1 MRILY
6 LVFCFFL
13 ILACNNS
20 QNKKKS
26 FPTENEIIQIPDSL
40 LGKDWE
46 GNEILVGKVSLAQLS
61 TYTSDWFSNEYNLYK
76 TNQSLLT
83 KIKPLLNNKKVTL
96 IMGTWCEDS
105 QREVPG
111 MIKILTEAGYPTSS
125 MDIIAVDEDK
135 TTPGKLEKAFE
146 LFNVPTLI
154 FSENG
159 TEINRIVE
167 FPINGLEQDILAILS
182 GKDYKNA
189 YAE

>member
-61 TYTSDWFSNEYNLYK
+61 TYTSDWYSNEYDLYK

-125 MDIIAVDEDK
+125 MYIIAVDEDK

-182 GKDYKNA
+182 GEDYKNA

>member
-6 LVFCFFL
+6 LIFCFFL

-61 TYTSDWFSNEYNLYK
+61 TYTSDWYSNEYDLYK

-182 GKDYKNA
+182 GEDYKNA

>member
-61 TYTSDWFSNEYNLYK
+61 TYTSDWYSNEYDLYK

-125 MDIIAVDEDK
+125 IDIIAVDEDK

-182 GKDYKNA
+182 GEDYKNA

>member
-26 FPTENEIIQIPDSL
+26 FPTKNEIIQIPDSL

-46 GNEILVGKVSLAQLS
+46 GNEILVGKVSLAQLT
-61 TYTSDWFSNEYNLYK
+61 TYTSDWYSNEYDLYK

-135 TTPGKLEKAFE
+135 TTPGKLEKVFE

-182 GKDYKNA
+182 GEDYKNA

>member
-61 TYTSDWFSNEYNLYK
+61 TYTTDWYSNEYDLYK

-135 TTPGKLEKAFE
+135 TTPGKLEKVFE

-182 GKDYKNA
+182 GEDYKNA

>member
-61 TYTSDWFSNEYNLYK
+61 TYTSDWFSNEYDLYK

-135 TTPGKLEKAFE
+135 TTPGKLEKVFE

-182 GKDYKNA
+182 GEDYKNA

>member
-13 ILACNNS
+13 ILACNDS

>member
-61 TYTSDWFSNEYNLYK
+61 TYTSDWYSNEYDLYK

-167 FPINGLEQDILAILS
+167 FPINSLEQDILAILR
-182 GKDYKNA
+182 GEDYKNA

>member
-1 MRILY
+1 
-6 LVFCFFL
+6 
-13 ILACNNS
+13 LACNNS

>member
-61 TYTSDWFSNEYNLYK
+61 TYTSDWFSNEYDLYK

-135 TTPGKLEKAFE
+135 TTSGKLEKAFE

-182 GKDYKNA
+182 GEDYKNA

>member
-61 TYTSDWFSNEYNLYK
+61 TYTSDWFSNEYDLYK

-125 MDIIAVDEDK
+125 MYIIAVDEDK

-182 GKDYKNA
+182 GEDYKNA

>member
-13 ILACNNS
+13 ILACNDS
-20 QNKKKS
+20 QNKKKL

-61 TYTSDWFSNEYNLYK
+61 TYTSDWYNNEYDLYK

-135 TTPGKLEKAFE
+135 TTPGQLEKVFE

-182 GKDYKNA
+182 GEDYKNA

>member
-13 ILACNNS
+13 ILACNDS

-61 TYTSDWFSNEYNLYK
+61 TYTSDWYSNKNDLYK

-135 TTPGKLEKAFE
+135 TTPGQLEKVFE

-182 GKDYKNA
+182 GEDYKNA

>member
-61 TYTSDWFSNEYNLYK
+61 TYTSDWYNNEYDLYK

-182 GKDYKNA
+182 GEDYKNA

>member
-61 TYTSDWFSNEYNLYK
+61 TYTSDWYSNEYDLYK

-135 TTPGKLEKAFE
+135 TTPGKLEKVFE

-182 GKDYKNA
+182 GEDYKNA

>member
-61 TYTSDWFSNEYNLYK
+61 TYTSDWYSNEYDLYK

-135 TTPGKLEKAFE
+135 TTPGKLEKVFE
-146 LFNVPTLI
+146 LFNVPSLI

-167 FPINGLEQDILAILS
+167 FPINGLEQDILAILN
-182 GKDYKNA
+182 GEDYKNA

>member
-13 ILACNNS
+13 ILACNDS

-61 TYTSDWFSNEYNLYK
+61 TYTSDWYNNEYDLYK

-135 TTPGKLEKAFE
+135 TTPGQLEKVFE

-182 GKDYKNA
+182 GEDYKNA

>member
-26 FPTENEIIQIPDSL
+26 FPTKNEIIQIPDSL

-46 GNEILVGKVSLAQLS
+46 GNEILVGKVSLAQLT
-61 TYTSDWFSNEYNLYK
+61 TYTSDWYSNEYDLYK

-135 TTPGKLEKAFE
+135 TTPGKLEKVFE
-146 LFNVPTLI
+146 LFNFPTLI

-182 GKDYKNA
+182 GEDYKNA

>member
-61 TYTSDWFSNEYNLYK
+61 TYTSDWYNNEYDLYK

-135 TTPGKLEKAFE
+135 TTPGQLEKVFE

-182 GKDYKNA
+182 GEDYKNA

>member
-13 ILACNNS
+13 ILACNDS

-61 TYTSDWFSNEYNLYK
+61 TYTSDWFSNEYDLYK

-182 GKDYKNA
+182 GEDYKNA

>member
-46 GNEILVGKVSLAQLS
+46 GYEILVGKVSLVQLS
-61 TYTSDWFSNEYNLYK
+61 TYTTDWYSNEYDLYK

-135 TTPGKLEKAFE
+135 TTPGKLEKVFE

-182 GKDYKNA
+182 GEDYKNA

>member
-13 ILACNNS
+13 ILACNDS

-61 TYTSDWFSNEYNLYK
+61 TYTSDWFSNEYDLYK

-135 TTPGKLEKAFE
+135 TTPGKLEKVFE

-182 GKDYKNA
+182 GEDYKNA

>member
-6 LVFCFFL
+6 LVFCFSL

-61 TYTSDWFSNEYNLYK
+61 TYTSDWYSNEYDLYK

-182 GKDYKNA
+182 GEDYKNA

>member
-61 TYTSDWFSNEYNLYK
+61 TYTTDWYSNEYDLYK

-105 QREVPG
+105 QREVPR

-135 TTPGKLEKAFE
+135 TTPGKLEKVFE

-182 GKDYKNA
+182 GEDYKNA

>member
-61 TYTSDWFSNEYNLYK
+61 THTSDWFSNEYDLHK

>member
-61 TYTSDWFSNEYNLYK
+61 TYTSDWYSNEYDLYK

-105 QREVPG
+105 QQIGRAHV
-111 MIKILTEAGYPTSS
+111 
-125 MDIIAVDEDK
+125 
-135 TTPGKLEKAFE
+135 
-146 LFNVPTLI
+146 
-154 FSENG
+154 
-159 TEINRIVE
+159 
-167 FPINGLEQDILAILS
+167 
-182 GKDYKNA
+182 
-189 YAE
+189 

>member
-61 TYTSDWFSNEYNLYK
+61 TYTSDWYSNEYDLYK

-167 FPINGLEQDILAILS
+167 FPISGLEQDILAILS
-182 GKDYKNA
+182 GEDYKNA

>member
-61 TYTSDWFSNEYNLYK
+61 TYTSDWYSNEYDLYK

-135 TTPGKLEKAFE
+135 TTPGKLEKVFE
-146 LFNVPTLI
+146 LFNVPALI

-182 GKDYKNA
+182 GEDYKNA

>member
-61 TYTSDWFSNEYNLYK
+61 TYTSDWFSNEYDLYK

-182 GKDYKNA
+182 GEDYKNA

>member
-46 GNEILVGKVSLAQLS
+46 GNEILVGKVSLVQLS
-61 TYTSDWFSNEYNLYK
+61 TYTTDWYSNEYDLYK

-135 TTPGKLEKAFE
+135 TTPGKLEKVFE

-182 GKDYKNA
+182 GEDYKNA

>member
-61 TYTSDWFSNEYNLYK
+61 TYTSDWYSNEYDLYK

-135 TTPGKLEKAFE
+135 TTPGKLEKVFE
-146 LFNVPTLI
+146 LFNVPSLI

-182 GKDYKNA
+182 GEDYKNA

>member
-61 TYTSDWFSNEYNLYK
+61 TYTSDWYSNEYDLYK

>member
-61 TYTSDWFSNEYNLYK
+61 TYTTDWYSNEYDLYK

-105 QREVPG
+105 RREVPG

-135 TTPGKLEKAFE
+135 TTPGKLEKVFE

-182 GKDYKNA
+182 GEDYKNA

>member
-1 MRILY
+1 M
-6 LVFCFFL
+6 
-13 ILACNNS
+13 
-20 QNKKKS
+20 
-26 FPTENEIIQIPDSL
+26 
-40 LGKDWE
+40 
-46 GNEILVGKVSLAQLS
+46 SLAQLS
-61 TYTSDWFSNEYNLYK
+61 TYTSDWFSNEYDLYK

-182 GKDYKNA
+182 GEDYKNA

>member
-13 ILACNNS
+13 ILACNDS

-61 TYTSDWFSNEYNLYK
+61 TYTSDWYNNEYDLYK

>member
-46 GNEILVGKVSLAQLS
+46 GNEILVGKVSLAQLT
-61 TYTSDWFSNEYNLYK
+61 TYTSDWYSNEYDLYK

-135 TTPGKLEKAFE
+135 TTPGKLEKVFE

-182 GKDYKNA
+182 GEDYKNA

>member
-61 TYTSDWFSNEYNLYK
+61 TYTTDWYSNEYDLYK

-105 QREVPG
+105 RREVPG

-182 GKDYKNA
+182 GEDYKNA

>member
-13 ILACNNS
+13 ILACNDS

-61 TYTSDWFSNEYNLYK
+61 TYTSDWYSNEYDLYK

-182 GKDYKNA
+182 GEDYKNA

>member
-61 TYTSDWFSNEYNLYK
+61 TYTSDWYSNEYDLYK

-135 TTPGKLEKAFE
+135 TTPGQLEKVFE

-182 GKDYKNA
+182 GEDYKNA